1 MSEAVDRK
9 GRVIGRVA
17 VDRTIRLRTEA
28 TDPSSELAQRPAEKN
43 LTCSRCGT
51 VVCEGSRVK
60 LFAGIVLTCN
70 GCGEQIR
77 G

>member
-1 MSEAVDRK
+1 MSGAVDRTR
-9 GRVIGRVA
+9 RVIARVA
-17 VDRTIRLRTEA
+17 VDRAIRLTAEGEPANEREA
-28 TDPSSELAQRPAEKN
+28 PVGPKLVCPK
-43 LTCSRCGT
+43 CSA

-70 GCGEQIR
+70 GCGAQIR